1 MFSLISRLFKRTE
14 GHNAPKKFIDVLDE
28 FVELML
34 KEQAFSDGT
43 EKRYRTQQNNSRIFL
58 IEEKLLELPISD
70 LRPIHAERFRAWLRR
85 NLRTCTIT
93 YASRHAELW
102 KRVSRYAFEM
112 QYITQDHLIIVP
124 RQRDKP
130 KRPVTL
136 TMDEIKR
143 LMAINFQ
150 KEAYNI
156 TRDLFLFQ
164 CFTGLSYCDIFR
176 FKVEQGKWIYGER
189 KKSGREFENR
199 FFLDAKDLLKKYHG
213 NMPRLSNQKYNEYLK
228 EISAWAGI
236 NKHLTTHIG
245 RKTHGTLLAELGASD
260 VVVSYVLGNTEKE
273 SRTSYIHRTKA
284 MVQREFEMVGIG
296 ERLIAN

>member
-1 MFSLISRLFKRTE
+1 MLTFIKTLFKA
-14 GHNAPKKFIDVLDE
+14 HSAPPPKKFIDVLDE

-43 EKRYRTQQNNSRIFL
+43 EKRYRTQLNNSRMFL
-58 IEEKLLELPISD
+58 VEEKLLQLLITD
-70 LRPIHAERFRAWLRR
+70 LRPIHAERFRAWLKR

-112 QYITQDHLIIVP
+112 QYTVTDYLIIVP

-136 TMDEIKR
+136 TVDEIKR
-143 LMAINFQ
+143 LMAVNFQ
-150 KEAYNI
+150 KEVYNI

-176 FKVEQGKWIYGER
+176 FKIDHGKWIYGER
-189 KKSGREFENR
+189 QKSGREFENR
-199 FFLDAKDLLKKYHG
+199 FFDDAKEILKKYQG

-228 EISAWAGI
+228 EVGSWAGI

-245 RKTHGTLLAELGASD
+245 RKTHGTLLAEMGASD
-260 VVVSYVLGNTEKE
+260 SVVSYVLGNTEKE
-273 SRTSYIHRTKA
+273 SRTTYINRTKQL
-284 MVQREFEMVGIG
+284 VQREFERVGIG
-296 ERLIAN
+296 QRLITN